1 MQAFGKK
8 FSVKKPENPEKYF
21 SGHNS
26 IILSISLCLGIYRI
40 FLY

>member
-8 FSVKKPENPEKYF
+8 FSGFLAENPEKYF
-21 SGHNS
+21 SGHNR
-26 IILSISLCLGIYRI
+26 IILSISLYLGIYRI